1 MPEDTKQDHKLQR
14 ISGKAR
20 AIDVWTWRVKLW
32 IWNLFRNSLIFFIE
46 SESSLSIK
54 LRNDVSDVS
63 QLDARHQLHPWQA
76 MGMNKPD
83 HMVASKAEGIYIFDE
98 K

>member
-1 MPEDTKQDHKLQR
+1 M
-14 ISGKAR
+14 
-20 AIDVWTWRVKLW
+20 
-32 IWNLFRNSLIFFIE
+32 
-46 SESSLSIK
+46 SIK

-98 K
+98 NDVDSLKFLLLELKGPLMM

>member
-1 MPEDTKQDHKLQR
+1 M
-14 ISGKAR
+14 
-20 AIDVWTWRVKLW
+20 
-32 IWNLFRNSLIFFIE
+32 
-46 SESSLSIK
+46 SIK

-76 MGMNKPD
+76 MGMNTPD

-98 K
+98 NGQRFIDGPGGMWSANIGYGRQEMADTIAEQVLTLPFFFFLS